1 MLEISRTRGNRL
13 NSVVA
18 SIGVGQSFA
27 KFREKFARGAA
38 GAEIFRNLPLTA
50 PLASPRHTQ
59 YMYSCT
65 HVPDK
70 LGHELGTVHMAP
82 GLAPGHS
89 KWTQTVPDLN

>member
-1 MLEISRTRGNRL
+1 MNGQLATR
-13 NSVVA
+13 
-18 SIGVGQSFA
+18 IGVGKSFA